1 MTGSINYLNLKPLI
15 MKKFFLLLPLLL
27 AVLSV
32 TSFARNTPDG
42 DPRAEKAFNKYFAG
56 AANAEWSEEAG
67 FIKVTF
73 TWAEHRTIA
82 YFNLNGELA
91 GSIRNLFFNQL
102 PLSVTRSVQ
111 QNFQNPIVVEIKEI
125 SNEEGIY
132 YALTVEENNKKFKVR
147 ANSIG
152 EILEKTKVKK

>member
-1 MTGSINYLNLKPLI
+1 
-15 MKKFFLLLPLLL
+15 MKKFVLLLPLLL
-27 AVLSV
+27 AVISV

-42 DPRAEKAFNKYFAG
+42 DPRAEKAFNKYFVG
-56 AANAEWSEEAG
+56 AANVKWSEEEG

-73 TWAEHRTIA
+73 TWVDHRTIA

-102 PLSVTRSVQ
+102 PLSVMRSVQ
-111 QNFQNPIVVEIKEI
+111 QNFKNPVVVEITEI

-132 YALTVEENNKKFKVR
+132 YGLTVEDENKKFKTR
-147 ANSIG
+147 MNSIG
-152 EILEKTKVKK
+152 EILEKTKMKK

>member
-27 AVLSV
+27 AVISV
-32 TSFARNTPDG
+32 TSFARNTPDV

-56 AANAEWSEEAG
+56 AANVKSSEEAG

-111 QNFQNPIVVEIKEI
+111 QNFKDPIVVEIKEI

-132 YALTVEENNKKFKVR
+132 YALTVEDNNKKFKVR

-152 EILEKTKVKK
+152 EFLEKTKVKK